1 MEHSK
6 VDLHYLLMHELK
18 SWKIF
23 LRRSTVRKDPSG
35 PRVMGEILFESWR
48 VEVALLY
55 LFMDLPGQF
64 LTPPLCI
71 SLLLRG
77 RSQIRWG
84 GRLKDRGMM
93 KCSAANTHFFLSQS
107 VTTSPIA
114 AAVWC
119 HAAVRLSP
127 PLSSFCSALKKARGP
142 QHQSMNDLKAVI

>member
-6 VDLHYLLMHELK
+6 VDLHHFLMHELK

-23 LRRSTVRKDPSG
+23 LQRSTVRKDPSG

-77 RSQIRWG
+77 RSQIRG
-84 GRLKDRGMM
+84 GGLQDRWMM
-93 KCSAANTHFFLSQS
+93 KCSAANTHSFLSQS

-119 HAAVRLSP
+119 HAAVWLSP
-127 PLSSFCSALKKARGP
+127 PLSSFCSALKKKHGAAA
-142 QHQSMNDLKAVI
+142 SKYE